1 MAVPATADDLT
12 ARADHAELAVY
23 ARMPF
28 VPVRGEG
35 CNLFDDAGRR
45 YLDFYGGHAVALTG
59 HCHPKIAD
67 AIARQARE
75 LLFYSSAV
83 QSRVRVE
90 ATELLLRHAPHPDSR
105 VFHCCSGAEANEVAF
120 KIARKSTGRR
130 KIISFQK
137 SFHGR
142 TLGALSA
149 VGLDSYRASAG
160 PVLVPDH
167 VLVPF
172 GDIAALDQAVDGDTA
187 AVICETIQ
195 SLAGVYTADAE
206 FFQQAAALTSRR
218 GAVLIFD
225 EVQSGLGRTGTFF
238 FGEGVGV
245 RPDLIALAKGIAS
258 GIPSAAVI
266 VAPRLVAGIKMGDH
280 GSTFGGGPVAMA
292 AMRATLEVIEDEG
305 LVENAAKQGHR
316 LLDAL
321 PRVPHVREVRG
332 KGLLLGVE
340 LDRPAAQVQKSLL
353 TAGLVV
359 GTSAHPHTVRLLPP
373 LTVSDQEVTECLEL
387 FNRVMSDA

>member
-1 MAVPATADDLT
+1 MGVHLAPDDV
-12 ARADHAELAVY
+12 ASRADRVELAVY

-35 CNLFDDAGRR
+35 CYLFDDAGRR
-45 YLDFYGGHAVALTG
+45 YLDFYAGHAVVLTG
-59 HCHPKIAD
+59 HCHPRVTD

-75 LLFYSSAV
+75 LIFYSSAV
-83 QSRVRVE
+83 LSRVRVE
-90 ATELLLRHAPHPDSR
+90 VGELLLRHAPYPDSR

-120 KIARKSTGRR
+120 KIARKATGRR

-172 GDIAALDQAVDGDTA
+172 GDAGALEQVVDDQTA

-195 SLAGVYTADAE
+195 SLAGVYTAEAGFFRQMAE
-206 FFQQAAALTSRR
+206 ITARR

-225 EVQSGLGRTGTFF
+225 EVQSGLGRTGTYFY
-238 FGEGVGV
+238 GEGVGV
-245 RPDLIALAKGIAS
+245 RPDLITLAKGIAS
-258 GIPSAAVI
+258 GIPAAAVI
-266 VAPRLVAGIKMGDH
+266 VAPSLAAQVRSGDH

-292 AMRATLEVIEDEG
+292 AARATLEIIEDEG
-305 LVENAAKQGHR
+305 LVANAARQGRR
-316 LLDAL
+316 LCDAL
-321 PRVPHVREVRG
+321 PRLPGVRQVRG

-340 LDRPAAQVQKSLL
+340 LDRPAVAAQKRLL
-353 TAGLVV
+353 EAGLVV
-359 GTSAHPHTVRLLPP
+359 GTSAHPNTLRLLPP
-373 LTVSDQEVTECLEL
+373 LTVTDAQVAEFLEGFSGAL
-387 FNRVMSDA
+387 AHA